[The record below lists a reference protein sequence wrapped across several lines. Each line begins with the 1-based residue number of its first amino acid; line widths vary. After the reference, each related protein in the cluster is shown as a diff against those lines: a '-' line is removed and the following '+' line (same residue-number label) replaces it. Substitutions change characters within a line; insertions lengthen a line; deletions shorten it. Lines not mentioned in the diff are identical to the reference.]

1 MPLQTNENDIV
12 SRETLRIAL
21 VNIAGFRTYLAGAER
36 RYQPP
41 RHADIG
47 DDPTNP
53 DLNIAWKYLV
63 TSKDT
68 WLGPTLNSGGI
79 GAIYNLTM
87 DPFEKYDMI
96 FNGAAPMRVQT
107 SSPGRYSGEDNGWVL
122 ALISPVIVDFDKS
135 IMKYPSIKRYP
146 GGASTD
152 LTPDL
157 QHPEDPLPLLKELQ
171 QQPQPVEGG
180 GG

>member
-1 MPLQTNENDIV
+1 MPLPTNDIAN
-12 SRETLRIAL
+12 RETLRFAL
-21 VNIAGFRTYLAGAER
+21 VGIAKFRTYLAGAER

-68 WLGPTLNSGGI
+68 WLGPTLNSGRI

-87 DPFEKYDMI
+87 DPFEKYDMT
-96 FNGAAPMRVQT
+96 FNGAVAEGVGFEPTR
-107 SSPGRYSGEDNGWVL
+107 DL
-122 ALISPVIVDFDKS
+122 AT
-135 IMKYPSIKRYP
+135 P
-146 GGASTD
+146 GGFQDRCLKPLGHPSNSTRSD
-152 LTPDL
+152 T
-157 QHPEDPLPLLKELQ
+157 
-171 QQPQPVEGG
+171 
-180 GG
+180 